1 MLKYITSSKRKNV
14 DQDENKFPVQKK
26 SKVDD
31 ASEKSVTP
39 TRRKQASSFRNEWV
53 RGRDWLY
60 FIPGEGM
67 YCKLCQKYNM
77 CPYDRD
83 TWNKTPSRRIRL
95 CTVKEHEQTT
105 GHRDATKREL
115 TAAASQNIGEIIQP
129 EVNRDAITS
138 AFTVLYF
145 LAKQRIPHTTNFEPV
160 LDLLSQLGLSV
171 KENLRVSKNAT
182 YCSDKS
188 IQEMLAIL
196 SSTIEESTIEQLK
209 KSEYFAIMLDETTDV
224 SVSEQLTLN
233 CRFLNESGQL
243 CVRFLKMIEPLKSSD
258 ITQPSSTV
266 TLNASTIAGHVAEY
280 IEGKQL
286 NAHQLVG
293 IGTDG
298 AAVMTG
304 KNNGVV
310 KKLQEFATTAIGIHC
325 SAHRLQL
332 ASCQAANAAPF
343 VKKFHTILRQLYDYY
358 DNSAVRMAGL
368 HAVQTAL
375 GEKVLKP
382 IQPSSTR
389 WLSIEMSTTRLK
401 ESYVSILVSLE
412 REGEERGTW

>member
-1 MLKYITSSKRKNV
+1 
-14 DQDENKFPVQKK
+14 
-26 SKVDD
+26 
-31 ASEKSVTP
+31 
-39 TRRKQASSFRNEWV
+39 
-53 RGRDWLY
+53 
-60 FIPGEGM
+60 
-67 YCKLCQKYNM
+67 
-77 CPYDRD
+77 
-83 TWNKTPSRRIRL
+83 
-95 CTVKEHEQTT
+95 
-105 GHRDATKREL
+105 
-115 TAAASQNIGEIIQP
+115 
-129 EVNRDAITS
+129 
-138 AFTVLYF
+138 
-145 LAKQRIPHTTNFEPV
+145 
-160 LDLLSQLGLSV
+160 
-171 KENLRVSKNAT
+171 
-182 YCSDKS
+182 
-188 IQEMLAIL
+188 
-196 SSTIEESTIEQLK
+196 
-209 KSEYFAIMLDETTDV
+209 
-224 SVSEQLTLN
+224 
-233 CRFLNESGQL
+233 
-243 CVRFLKMIEPLKSSD
+243 MIEPLKSSD

-298 AAVMTG
+298 AAVMTE

-332 ASCQAANAAPF
+332 ASCQAANAVPF

-412 REGEERGTW
+412 REGEERGDVKAVGFFHLLSSYRFIATMLLLCDLLPHVSRLSKAFQAREFEYSQLKPLVTSTISTIQKMKSVDADNLQKLPQFITNLEKSDIVVKERADEKNI